1 MRYTTTLSHSCVL
14 RKLSVN
20 TAAFTE
26 REFCIEHET
35 YLQLKSN
42 SLQQLSHPR
51 FRHILG
57 KGEGGVTLIIYTQYG
72 KGNYCFAPIFYPKA
86 SVNNVN

>member
-1 MRYTTTLSHSCVL
+1 MQYTTTLSHSCVL

-57 KGEGGVTLIIYTQYG
+57 KGEGGVTLIIITLNTVKAITASRLFSTQRLL
-72 KGNYCFAPIFYPKA
+72 
-86 SVNNVN
+86 